1 PRLHRRER
9 GPRLR
14 ARRCGSGDLAHEAI
28 LVELRDE
35 LLELRVE
42 ALADLLRHL
51 AERGAAVDSR
61 EHRAVC
67 ALEQARLAG
76 SFLDALAR
84 LRIDRAR
91 LHSSSSY
98 SPDPIL

>member
-1 PRLHRRER
+1 MKWTTPSLRALRRRDR

-14 ARRCGSGDLAHEAI
+14 RRRGSGGSDLAHEAV

-51 AERGAAVDSR
+51 AQRGAAVDGR

-67 ALEQARLAG
+67 ALEKARLAG

-91 LHSSSSY
+91 LH
-98 SPDPIL
+98 